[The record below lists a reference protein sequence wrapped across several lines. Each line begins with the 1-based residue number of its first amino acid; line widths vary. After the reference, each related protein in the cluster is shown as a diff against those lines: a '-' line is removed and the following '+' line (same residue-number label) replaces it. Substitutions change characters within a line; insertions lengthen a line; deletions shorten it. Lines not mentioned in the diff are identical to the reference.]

1 MFQHFKDTISGIY
14 YIYSIISN
22 TYAMNIAQLEYLK
35 EIYVCGSFSLAADRL
50 GVTQPALSL
59 QIQKLEEELEFK
71 LIDRTKRPF
80 QFTDEGKVFYEKSLE
95 ILKQIEALKQ
105 ISVNISEEVSG
116 NLKVGIIPTLAPY
129 LVPLFIHQLG
139 KDYPALQLEI
149 YELKTEEIIDEIKM
163 GDIDCGIISTPVSA
177 TNITITPLFY
187 ERFYAYLSEDHRL
200 FEQDSIDIKSIEEG
214 EIWYLEEGN
223 CFQNQVNSICQLNPQ
238 KKNKQRLVYH
248 SNSIESLRRI
258 VEYKSGLTFIP
269 ELATI
274 NIPAE
279 QEELIK
285 EIVPNEPVR
294 EISLITAK
302 RFAKER
308 QVDALQ
314 KVIKSSIPA
323 RMLKQPEKGIVDT
336 LL

>member
-1 MFQHFKDTISGIY
+1 
-14 YIYSIISN
+14 
-22 TYAMNIAQLEYLK
+22 MNIVQLEYLK
-35 EIYVCGSFSLAADRL
+35 EIYVCGSFSVAADRL
-50 GVTQPALSL
+50 GLTQPALSL

-105 ISVNISEEVSG
+105 ISINISEEVSG
-116 NLKVGIIPTLAPY
+116 KVRVGVIPTLAPY
-129 LVPLFIHQLG
+129 LVPLFIQQLA

-149 YELKTEEIIDEIKM
+149 YELKTEVIINEIKM

-177 TNITITPLFY
+177 TNIAVTPLFY
-187 ERFYAYLSEDHRL
+187 ERFYAYLSEDHPL
-200 FEQDSIDIKSIEEG
+200 FEEDSIDIKSIQQED
-214 EIWYLEEGN
+214 IWYLEEGN

-238 KKNKQRLVYH
+238 KKNKHQLVYH

-258 VEYKSGLTFIP
+258 VEYKRGLTFIP

-308 QVDALQ
+308 QVNALQ
-314 KVIKSSIPA
+314 EVIKSSIPA
-323 RMLKQPEKGIVDT
+323 RMVKKPQKGIVDT
-336 LL
+336 RL

>member
-1 MFQHFKDTISGIY
+1 
-14 YIYSIISN
+14 
-22 TYAMNIAQLEYLK
+22 MNIVQLEYLK
-35 EIYVCGSFSLAADRL
+35 EIYVCGSFSVAADRL
-50 GVTQPALSL
+50 GLTQPALSL

-105 ISVNISEEVSG
+105 ISINISEEVSG
-116 NLKVGIIPTLAPY
+116 KVRVGVIPTLAPY
-129 LVPLFIHQLG
+129 LVPLFIQQLA

-149 YELKTEEIIDEIKM
+149 YELKTEVIINEIKM

-177 TNITITPLFY
+177 TNISVTPLFY
-187 ERFYAYLSEDHRL
+187 ERFYAYLSEDHPL
-200 FEQDSIDIKSIEEG
+200 FEEDSIDIKSIQQED
-214 EIWYLEEGN
+214 IWYLEEGN

-238 KKNKQRLVYH
+238 KKNKHQLVYH

-258 VEYKSGLTFIP
+258 VEYKRGLTFIP

-308 QVDALQ
+308 QVNALQ
-314 KVIKSSIPA
+314 EVIKSSIPA
-323 RMLKQPEKGIVDT
+323 RMIKKPQKGIVDT
-336 LL
+336 RL

>member
-1 MFQHFKDTISGIY
+1 
-14 YIYSIISN
+14 
-22 TYAMNIAQLEYLK
+22 MNIVQLEYLK
-35 EIYVCGSFSLAADRL
+35 EIYVCGSFSVAADRL
-50 GVTQPALSL
+50 GLTQPALSL

-95 ILKQIEALKQ
+95 ILRQIETLKQ
-105 ISVNISEEVSG
+105 ISINISEEVSG
-116 NLKVGIIPTLAPY
+116 KVRVGVIPTLAPY
-129 LVPLFIHQLG
+129 LVPLFIQQLA

-149 YELKTEEIIDEIKM
+149 YELKTEVIINEIKM

-177 TNITITPLFY
+177 TNISVTPLFY
-187 ERFYAYLSEDHRL
+187 ERFYAYLSEDHPL
-200 FEQDSIDIKSIEEG
+200 FEEDSIDIKSIQQED
-214 EIWYLEEGN
+214 IWYLEEGN

-238 KKNKQRLVYH
+238 KKNKHQLVYH

-258 VEYKSGLTFIP
+258 VEYKRGLTFIP

-308 QVDALQ
+308 QVNALQ
-314 KVIKSSIPA
+314 EVIKSSIPA
-323 RMLKQPEKGIVDT
+323 RMVKKPQKGIVDT
-336 LL
+336 RL

>member
-1 MFQHFKDTISGIY
+1 
-14 YIYSIISN
+14 
-22 TYAMNIAQLEYLK
+22 MNIVQLEYLK
-35 EIYVCGSFSLAADRL
+35 EIYVCGSFSVAADRL
-50 GVTQPALSL
+50 GLTQPALSL

-105 ISVNISEEVSG
+105 ISINISEEVSG
-116 NLKVGIIPTLAPY
+116 KVRVGVIPTLAPY
-129 LVPLFIHQLG
+129 LVPLFIQQLA

-149 YELKTEEIIDEIKM
+149 YELKTEVIINEIKM

-177 TNITITPLFY
+177 TNISVTPLFY
-187 ERFYAYLSEDHRL
+187 ERFYAYLSEDHPL
-200 FEQDSIDIKSIEEG
+200 FEEDSIDIKSIQQED
-214 EIWYLEEGN
+214 IWYLEEGN

-238 KKNKQRLVYH
+238 KKNKHQLVYH

-258 VEYKSGLTFIP
+258 VENKRGLTFIP

-308 QVDALQ
+308 QVNALQ
-314 KVIKSSIPA
+314 EVIKSSIPA
-323 RMLKQPEKGIVDT
+323 RMVKKPQKGIVDT
-336 LL
+336 HL